1 VSDPYAFVWPGGT
14 FALENVLV
22 ATAAMLSFERG
33 MVALI
38 RSGLRAARRLRRVAR
53 QLPLIDAYPA
63 ALGTRARHLDEWLG
77 NPGRADP
84 YWASLEMGADRPVP
98 SVPASLLTGWWD
110 ACLDEVLERYRQ
122 LRANGTPARL
132 VVGPWTHAS
141 GFSQALSVVL
151 GEALSWLRAYTTD
164 SQAPT
169 PVSNENL
176 PVRVH
181 VGGSGEW
188 RDLADWPPPGLVRQP
203 WYLGA
208 GGRLAAE
215 RPEPP
220 DATQPGCPRSATTRP
235 IRRPRQ
241 AGSCSPA
248 RRGRWTTGPWRPAP
262 MSWCSRARR

>member
-1 VSDPYAFVWPGGT
+1 MVSQNGVSDPHAFVWPGGT

-38 RSGLRAARRLRRVAR
+38 RSGLRVARRLRRVAR

-63 ALGTRARHLDEWLG
+63 ALGTRVSHLDEWLR

-84 YWASLEMGADRPVP
+84 YWASLEIGADRPVP

-110 ACLDEVLERYRQ
+110 ACLDQVLERYRE

-141 GFSQALSVVL
+141 GFNQGLPVVL

-164 SQAPT
+164 APD
-169 PVSNENL
+169 P
-176 PVRVH
+176 H
-181 VGGSGEW
+181 
-188 RDLADWPPPGLVRQP
+188 PGR
-203 WYLGA
+203 
-208 GGRLAAE
+208 
-215 RPEPP
+215 
-220 DATQPGCPRSATTRP
+220 
-235 IRRPRQ
+235 
-241 AGSCSPA
+241 
-248 RRGRWTTGPWRPAP
+248 
-262 MSWCSRARR
+262 